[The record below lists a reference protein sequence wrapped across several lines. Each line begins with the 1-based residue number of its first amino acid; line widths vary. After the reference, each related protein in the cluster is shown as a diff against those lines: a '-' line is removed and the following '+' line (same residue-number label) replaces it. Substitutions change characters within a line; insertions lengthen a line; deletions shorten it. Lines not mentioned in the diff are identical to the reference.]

1 MKNKPPYQITSIILK
16 LIQDISQKIGEIN
29 VLNLDIPPTELRKK
43 NRIKSIHSS
52 LSIEGNSL
60 SLDQVSSIIENKRVI
75 GPINDIIEVKNAIE
89 VYKLLHKLKPTKKG
103 DLLKAHKILMHD
115 LIKNA
120 GKLRNKSVGILK
132 GKKIEHIAPP
142 AHLIQNQINNL
153 LTYLKDKSELTLI
166 KGCVFHYEFEFIHP
180 FEDGNGRMGRLWQT
194 LILMQEYP
202 VFEFIPIEHMI
213 KNHQKGYYNAL
224 AKSDKLGHS
233 THFIEYMLTR
243 INDATA
249 ELLEITDVKESYEIR
264 IEKARKYFKT
274 KEFARK
280 DYMRVHK
287 KLSTA
292 SASRE
297 LKKAVDD
304 NQLVKS
310 GDKRN
315 TLYKFKSIK

>member
-1 MKNKPPYQITSIILK
+1 MYSKPPYQITSIILK
-16 LIQDISQKIGEIN
+16 LIQDISQKIGEVN
-29 VLNLDIPPTELRKK
+29 VLNLDTPPTELRKK

-60 SLDQVSSIIENKRVI
+60 SLDQVSSILENKRVL
-75 GPINDIIEVKNAIE
+75 GPINDIIEVKNAIK
-89 VYKLLHKLKPTKKG
+89 VYKLLQDLKPTKES
-103 DLLKAHKILMHD
+103 DLLRAHKVLMND
-115 LIKNA
+115 LIPNA
-120 GKLRNKSVGILK
+120 GQLRNKSVGILK
-132 GKKIEHIAPP
+132 GDKVEHIAPP
-142 AHLIQNQINNL
+142 AHLVQGQIKNL

-202 VFEFIPIEHMI
+202 VFEFIPVEHMI
-213 KNHQKGYYNAL
+213 KHHQQEYYNAL
-224 AKSDKLGHS
+224 AKSDKVGHS

-243 INDATA
+243 IDEALA
-249 ELLEITDVKESYEIR
+249 ELLEITDIKETFQIR
-264 IEKARKYFKT
+264 IEKARKHFKT
-274 KEFARK
+274 NNFSRK
-280 DYMRVHK
+280 DYMKVHK

-297 LKKAVDD
+297 LKKAVDESI
-304 NQLVKS
+304 LEKS

-315 TLYKFKSIK
+315 TTYKFK